1 MTEANVRLTKFNDA
15 DFAYSVSD
23 DSMIGAR
30 MLPGDNVLVK
40 QQDTVDYTH
49 LQNAAITIQGRH
61 DPCIVPRAAIVQ
73 TTLTAF
79 GVLDLYTQRF
89 GTEGQIKR

>member
-1 MTEANVRLTKFNDA
+1 MSLSRGTEEKLSIV
-15 DFAYSVSD
+15 
-23 DSMIGAR
+23 
-30 MLPGDNVLVK
+30 
-40 QQDTVDYTH
+40 
-49 LQNAAITIQGRH
+49 GRH

>member
-1 MTEANVRLTKFNDA
+1 MCIRDRFRT
-15 DFAYSVSD
+15 
-23 DSMIGAR
+23 
-30 MLPGDNVLVK
+30 VLKPTPSIYK

-49 LQNAAITIQGRH
+49 LQNASITIQGRH

-89 GTEGQIKR
+89 GTEGQTKR